1 MRQERRVGGSRPAAG
16 GRARLEEAVPER
28 WTKKRRF
35 TRIPFRVPAQL
46 EVRGGKLPCEL
57 VNVSLR
63 GALVEVAGGP
73 VPSMGSTCAVTID
86 LDPGSGARI
95 RMDGDVAHRSGT
107 QVGIRCDELDLES
120 VQHLRRILEFNL
132 GDEEVVLRE
141 LGELVAE
148 REFEEPRTQ
157 H

>member
-1 MRQERRVGGSRPAAG
+1 MTGSWP
-16 GRARLEEAVPER
+16 
-28 WTKKRRF
+28 KQRRF
-35 TRIPFRVPAQL
+35 TRIPFHVPAQL
-46 EVRGGKLPCEL
+46 EIEGEKVPCAL
-57 VNVSLR
+57 VNVSLK
-63 GALVEVAGGP
+63 GALIELTQGAVPAAG
-73 VPSMGSTCAVTID
+73 VTCAVTID

-95 RMDGDVAHRSGT
+95 RMDGDVAHRRGR

-132 GDEEVVLRE
+132 GDEATVLRE

-148 REFEEPRTQ
+148 RDWERPK

>member
-1 MRQERRVGGSRPAAG
+1 MTHTWPKQ
-16 GRARLEEAVPER
+16 
-28 WTKKRRF
+28 RRF
-35 TRIPFRVPAQL
+35 TRIPFHVPAQL
-46 EVRGGKLPCEL
+46 EIEGEKVPCSL
-57 VNVSLR
+57 VNVSLK
-63 GALVEVAGGP
+63 GALVELDHGRAPEAGA
-73 VPSMGSTCAVTID
+73 TCAVTID

-95 RMDGDVAHRSGT
+95 RMDGDVAHQRGL

-132 GDEEVVLRE
+132 GDEAVVLRE

-148 REFEEPRTQ
+148 RNWEGRE